1 MVGIGIVGSGTV
13 DVAVGTGVLVGG
25 TGVFV
30 GGMGVW
36 SAAWVCS
43 LAGWLGG
50 VRRWRWFRCVRWR
63 RRHRRI
69 RRRRWWLVPVCWSP
83 SVEAAARVCPSAAV
97 AACIVGGGGGV
108 SVGGGGGGG
117 VSVGNGSICAMLI
130 GRDEADWAVTAA
142 RAGADERTG
151 TSDTSVT
158 RTTSNVRDRI
168 LGMGTAFAGAVTG
181 QEGSPATASRIHG
194 TASAV
199 CGRRHLIPPCR
210 AFSIANMSMGVCA
223 LSNATRRASWIG
235 RYCLE
240 C

>member
-1 MVGIGIVGSGTV
+1 MV
-13 DVAVGTGVLVGG
+13 DVAVGIGVLVGG

-30 GGMGVW
+30 GGMGVCVGGNGVFVGGMGVLVGGLG
-36 SAAWVCS
+36 VCVGGGGFGVFVGGGGS
-43 LAGWLGG
+43 GVFVAVGGGGSGVFVAVGGGGGTGVSVGGGGGG
-50 VRRWRWFRCVRWR
+50 V
-63 RRHRRI
+63 
-69 RRRRWWLVPVCWSP
+69 S
-83 SVEAAARVCPSAAV
+83 
-97 AACIVGGGGGV
+97 VGGGGGV

-130 GRDEADWAVTAA
+130 ERDEADWAVTAA

>member
-1 MVGIGIVGSGTV
+1 MGVFVGGKWRNLVCCLGVFVGRGGLGV
-13 DVAVGTGVLVGG
+13 CVGGGGFGVLVGG
-25 TGVFV
+25 
-30 GGMGVW
+30 GG
-36 SAAWVCS
+36 SAYS
-43 LAGWLGG
+43 
-50 VRRWRWFRCVRWR
+50 
-63 RRHRRI
+63 
-69 RRRRWWLVPVCWSP
+69 SP
-83 SVEAAARVCPSAAV
+83 SVVAV
-97 AACIVGGGGGV
+97 SSVLVAVGGGGGSGVSVGGGGGDVSVGGGGGV

-181 QEGSPATASRIHG
+181 QAGQSGNGFADSW

-199 CGRRHLIPPCR
+199 CGGGTSSHHVGLL
-210 AFSIANMSMGVCA
+210 A
-223 LSNATRRASWIG
+223 
-235 RYCLE
+235 
-240 C
+240 